1 MTIKELKRHAIRVS
15 KPAEALERINH
26 TLCLNNIRGNI
37 EYGIDSSDNP
47 IDCQNVEE
55 MSSYLDVLEQAL
67 ARLAIYDSILSASRI
82 TFLNEKEEYEV
93 ADKDALEDAV
103 AKLGMLED
111 INTNESLAFA
121 INDVFGG

>member
-15 KPAEALERINH
+15 KPTEALERLNH

-55 MSSYLDVLEQAL
+55 MSSYFDVLEQAL
-67 ARLAIYDSILSASRI
+67 ARLAIYDNILSASRL
-82 TFLNEKEEYEV
+82 TFLNEKEDYEV

-111 INTNESLAFA
+111 VNANEGLAFA
-121 INDVFGG
+121 INDVYGG